1 MQMRL
6 STAILACTIL
16 PASVAAGQMA
26 AATTSANPVADAF
39 RNMAKRQATVLTG
52 AAETMPADKYN
63 YRPTPAQMTFAQV
76 QTHLAEGN
84 DLLCGKIAGVAAPK
98 RTPVDS
104 TASKDVLVARLKET
118 FEFCEEAL
126 EKLNDSKL
134 GETMQLFGPNP
145 YSRAAVILITMG
157 DWQDHYSQEA
167 IYLRLNGLLP
177 PTARRGSM

>member
-1 MQMRL
+1 MKMRL
-6 STAILACTIL
+6 TTVLLACAVL
-16 PASVAAGQMA
+16 PAAIAAQQA
-26 AATTSANPVADAF
+26 AAPAASANPLADAF
-39 RNMAKRQATVLTG
+39 RAMAKRQATNLTG
-52 AAETMPADKYN
+52 AAETMPAEKFN

-84 DLLCGKIAGVAAPK
+84 DLLCGKIGGVEAPK

-118 FEFCEEAL
+118 FAFCDEAL
-126 EKLNDSKL
+126 AKLDDSKL
-134 GETMQLFGPNP
+134 GETMSLFGPRP
-145 YSRAAVILITMG
+145 YSRATIILITMG
-157 DWQDHYSQEA
+157 DWEDHYSQEA